1 MDSLLFIATFI
12 TLLVLSIRLI
22 VKLIKRKQA
31 TKTVKYIAV
40 VAGSYLAIWSF
51 FYLTKKD
58 IPTAFGTD
66 ICFDDWCA
74 TITKVEQATV
84 LKDKDGTTLPKGCFL
99 IAHIK
104 MSNHARGIAQKPSE
118 PRVIIKDDNGK
129 IYTYSPEGQKAL
141 ENINGKQIPLDARL
155 ELHQSL
161 ETQLVF
167 DIPINN
173 KGMKLIIEEGPFIT
187 ELLLH
192 RNVNIFL
199 NQ

>member
-1 MDSLLFIATFI
+1 
-12 TLLVLSIRLI
+12 
-22 VKLIKRKQA
+22 
-31 TKTVKYIAV
+31 
-40 VAGSYLAIWSF
+40 
-51 FYLTKKD
+51 
-58 IPTAFGTD
+58 
-66 ICFDDWCA
+66 
-74 TITKVEQATV
+74 
-84 LKDKDGTTLPKGCFL
+84 
-99 IAHIK
+99 

-199 NQ
+199 IK